1 MKTETVSIIGL
12 DRISASIGLALRESD
27 LGLSVQG
34 HVRDKG
40 EAKLA
45 KELGVVDSTTG
56 SLAKTAQVA
65 DILILNT
72 PYSEHEVTLEV
83 VGSEVRDHTLIL
95 DLSNLKSVGL
105 KLADKYVQQGHYV
118 GATPVLA
125 ATWLTDGRMGIEAAH
140 ADMFEHSIF
149 CIMPSAKL
157 DPKAVETAVNLGR
170 ILGATPYFLDLH
182 EYDSLMQGVGTLP
195 GLLGAAMFRAVSQS
209 KGWRDMLRFAGLDFA
224 FSTAP
229 LENVDISRVAL
240 NNKDA
245 TLRWLDAALAELQV
259 MRRLIADDDE
269 ERLSLVLEDVDQDRK
284 RWLDERIRNAW
295 MDDDSMS
302 EMSTVSVGSQL
313 FGFGRKSSKS
323 DS

>member
-1 MKTETVSIIGL
+1 
-12 DRISASIGLALRESD
+12 
-27 LGLSVQG
+27 
-34 HVRDKG
+34 
-40 EAKLA
+40 
-45 KELGVVDSTTG
+45 
-56 SLAKTAQVA
+56 
-65 DILILNT
+65 
-72 PYSEHEVTLEV
+72 
-83 VGSEVRDHTLIL
+83 
-95 DLSNLKSVGL
+95 
-105 KLADKYVQQGHYV
+105 
-118 GATPVLA
+118 
-125 ATWLTDGRMGIEAAH
+125 
-140 ADMFEHSIF
+140 
-149 CIMPSAKL
+149 
-157 DPKAVETAVNLGR
+157 
-170 ILGATPYFLDLH
+170 
-182 EYDSLMQGVGTLP
+182 
-195 GLLGAAMFRAVSQS
+195 
-209 KGWRDMLRFAGLDFA
+209 MLRFAGLDFA

>member
-1 MKTETVSIIGL
+1 
-12 DRISASIGLALRESD
+12 
-27 LGLSVQG
+27 
-34 HVRDKG
+34 
-40 EAKLA
+40 
-45 KELGVVDSTTG
+45 
-56 SLAKTAQVA
+56 
-65 DILILNT
+65 
-72 PYSEHEVTLEV
+72 
-83 VGSEVRDHTLIL
+83 VRDHTLIL

-105 KLADKYVQQGHYV
+105 KLADRYVKQGHYV

-284 RWLDERIRNAW
+284 RWLDERVRNAW
-295 MDDDSMS
+295 MDDTSMS
-302 EMSTVSVGSQL
+302 EMSTVSIGSQL
-313 FGFGRKSSKS
+313 FGFGRRSSKN